1 MSFRTRVTLLAAGAV
16 AVAVAGASLA
26 TFVVMRNTLY
36 EQLDD
41 DLRERAREARVMSA
55 EGDVTIVLPAP
66 PPGGAPGLAQAV
78 RPAGALAPPQGPGL
92 PVEERTMRVA
102 AGTEPAFFE
111 EAEIDGERLRI
122 YTEQIVP
129 ELAMQVALPLDDLE
143 RTLSRLRLIL
153 LLVGLAGVGGAALVG
168 LGVAR
173 ATLQPVRRLSA
184 ATAEV
189 TATGNLRQRVQVEGD
204 DELGRLGA
212 DFNRMLDALERSVHA
227 QRQLVA
233 DASHELRTPLT
244 SLRTNIEL
252 LSRGHVVGEA
262 DRAKLLESLAGQI
275 EELTHLVVDVVD
287 LARDGEQLA
296 ELEEVRLD
304 TLLEGVVERARRRDP
319 GVLLEVDAVPT
330 LVRGVP
336 ERLARALS
344 NLVDNALKWNAPG
357 RPVQIVVRDGEVV
370 VRDHGSGIDPADIP
384 RIFDRFYRA
393 AGARRLPGSGLGL
406 AIVRQVADSHG
417 GSVVAENAPDGGA
430 VFKLRLPA
438 LAVPPPGAG
447 APS

>member
-417 GSVVAENAPDGGA
+417 GSVMAENAADGGA

-438 LAVPPPGAG
+438 LGVSTPGA
-447 APS
+447 ATPS